1 MVSNRVPC
9 NNGKD
14 WQYIVDYQVDGE
26 TIKPLFIMT
35 PTNTF
40 SYGESQYDKNSAY
53 KISVNVSGVPEW
65 VLYYKNIW
73 SEVELQLFENLATES
88 IEGEG
93 KNMHGK
99 LKHSKNAFKL
109 IFMVKKF
116 HTACIAMDQ
125 QC

>member
-26 TIKPLFIMT
+26 TIKPLFIMI

-53 KISVNVSGVPEW
+53 KISINVSGVPEW

-73 SEVELQLFENLATES
+73 NDVELQLFENLATES

>member
-26 TIKPLFIMT
+26 TIKPLFIMI

-73 SEVELQLFENLATES
+73 NEVELQLFENLATES

>member
-1 MVSNRVPC
+1 
-9 NNGKD
+9 
-14 WQYIVDYQVDGE
+14 
-26 TIKPLFIMT
+26 MT

-73 SEVELQLFENLATES
+73 NEVELQLFENLATES

-116 HTACIAMDQ
+116 RTACIAMDQ